1 MRLASSGDVLGAR
14 ERLQFESLL
23 QWLRL
28 SFLLTP
34 LLVLASFGSSAATYA
49 VLIALAVGISYCWIA
64 LLLRLRPRLLLR
76 MQLLLRGL
84 DCVLVYMILL
94 NYHAFLHDAYYDSVY
109 LLFIVGAAATHGRTG
124 AWTLSLV
131 AGAAVFIS
139 RLQLIAGGAIPAVP
153 RQFTD
158 VAFYTL
164 FFLITSTAV
173 AFLISRTA
181 ELVEQ
186 RERALSAEITAR
198 NVELERTA
206 RELANSIQLRDAML
220 AGVTHDLRSP
230 VTVVKLQA
238 QLLRRRADERLAAS
252 VDQIDR
258 AASRMARWIDELLE
272 VASVRSAADL
282 ELSLKHADLVAVV
295 REVVDEY
302 REGAR
307 RHTFQLDA
315 EPPSISG
322 AFDVPRVERV
332 IHNLVGNAVKYS
344 PRGGCVWVSVREDD
358 GWAIIVVRDQGV
370 GIPAADVP
378 HIFEPFW
385 RSASVVGHISGT
397 GIGLANA
404 QRIVQRHG
412 GSIAVHSEVGAG
424 SAFTVRLPLAE

>member
-358 GWAIIVVRDQGV
+358 GWATIVVRDQGV

>member
-131 AGAAVFIS
+131 ASAAVFIS

-358 GWAIIVVRDQGV
+358 GWATIVVRDQGV